1 MIAGGGM
8 GSMTMDRMGSG
19 FDRMG
24 MSGMDMNRG
33 FGGYGQMGGGMSDRG
48 SGSKAGCQIFVRNV
62 SETPRM
68 SPLRYLH
75 LIYNL

>member
-1 MIAGGGM
+1 M
-8 GSMTMDRMGSG
+8 SMDRMGSG

-33 FGGYGQMGGGMSDRG
+33 FGGYGHMGGGMSDRG

-62 SETPRM
+62 SVG
-68 SPLRYLH
+68 
-75 LIYNL
+75 